1 MKEDVLL
8 KFERKIRR
16 VKGSNT
22 IALPN
27 EIIQALKITNDE
39 KVNINILK
47 NGKIQ
52 LEKSEGENV

>member
-1 MKEDVLL
+1 MKEDVLM

-27 EIIQALKITNDE
+27 EVFQALKVTDDE
-39 KVNINILK
+39 KINIVILK
-47 NGKIQ
+47 NGKVQIEK
-52 LEKSEGENV
+52 LEG